1 MTNIPIDQL
10 NQMRGLLEQ
19 AKSITIVTAPQP
31 SVDTV
36 AASLALYL
44 ALSAT
49 GKSVSVI
56 SPAPMTVAYSHLV
69 GVDKIGNTI
78 GSGDGRNLVISF
90 PYQEGSIEKVSY
102 NIEAET
108 FNLVIEP
115 REGYPQITPENIRF
129 STGGGGQ
136 PDILITM
143 GISKLFDLHAALGQN
158 QALVESKPVIAIDTN
173 PRHERFGKV
182 DIVTPSASSLSEIVT
197 HLLAS
202 LSLRMD
208 EDIAANLFLGI
219 SDGSENFTS
228 PTTSAST
235 FEAAALLSRSGARKS
250 VEPIEQLSET
260 PQTHYPSP
268 IQNPQRAPRPQF
280 GNQTH
285 APQNP
290 PPAFGKFPPRQQ
302 QSQPQK
308 PFPPRP
314 MNTPQSGHAAQPGQ
328 IGQQQPHQRPQ
339 QQQPETPSDW
349 LKPKIYKGSSLS

>member
-10 NQMRGLLEQ
+10 NQLRGLLEQ
-19 AKSITIVTAPQP
+19 AKTIAIITAPQP

-36 AASLALYL
+36 SASLALYL

-49 GKSVSVI
+49 GKSVSVV

-78 GSGDGRNLVISF
+78 GAGDGRNLVISF

-102 NIEAET
+102 NIESDT

-115 REGYPQITPENIRF
+115 REGYPQITSENIRF

-136 PDILITM
+136 PDVLIAV
-143 GISKLFDLHAALGQN
+143 GISKVYDLQTSLGQN
-158 QALVESKPVIAIDTN
+158 QTLAQDKPVIALDTN
-173 PRHERFGKV
+173 PRHEQFGKV
-182 DIVTPSASSLSEIVT
+182 DIVIPSASSISEIVT
-197 HLLAS
+197 HLLSS

-250 VEPIEQLSET
+250 IEPTENSAEPAQTTGPQYMQNT
-260 PQTHYPSP
+260 P
-268 IQNPQRAPRPQF
+268 RMPRPQF
-280 GNQTH
+280 GNQTRM
-285 APQNP
+285 P
-290 PPAFGKFPPRQQ
+290 PGAFRKFPP
-302 QSQPQK
+302 
-308 PFPPRP
+308 
-314 MNTPQSGHAAQPGQ
+314 A
-328 IGQQQPHQRPQ
+328 RPQ
-339 QQQPETPSDW
+339 QQQKPFPSAPMNAPQSNQPAQGGITGPKSRQQQQETPSDW

>member
-1 MTNIPIDQL
+1 MTNIPLDQL

-19 AKSITIVTAPQP
+19 AKSVAIVTTPQP
-31 SVDTV
+31 TVDGV

-49 GKSVSVI
+49 GKSVSVV
-56 SPAPMTVAYSHLV
+56 SPAPMTVGFSHLV
-69 GVDKIGNTI
+69 GVDKVVNTI
-78 GSGDGRNLVISF
+78 GGGDGRNLVISF

-115 REGYPQITPENIRF
+115 REGYPQITAENIRF

-136 PDILITM
+136 PDVLIAV
-143 GISKLFDLHAALGQN
+143 GISKIYDLQISLGAN
-158 QALVESKPVIAIDTN
+158 QAPADTKSIIAIDSN
-173 PRHERFGKV
+173 PGHERFGKV
-182 DIVTPSASSLSEIVT
+182 DVVVPSASSVSEIVT

-228 PTTSAST
+228 PMTSAST

-250 VEPIEQLSET
+250 AEPIEAPVEEQ
-260 PQTHYPSP
+260 PQTPYRQPM
-268 IQNPQRAPRPQF
+268 QNPPRMAPRPQF
-280 GNQTH
+280 GSQPR
-285 APQNP
+285 PQQQ
-290 PPAFGKFPPRQQ
+290 PPAFGKFPPVRQQ
-302 QSQPQK
+302 PQQQK
-308 PFPPRP
+308 PFSPAPMQPAPSHPVHQPGPAPQQHPRP
-314 MNTPQSGHAAQPGQ
+314 
-328 IGQQQPHQRPQ
+328 

-349 LKPKIYKGSSLS
+349 LKPKIYKGSSLA